1 MTIWFALWLILLLTH
16 SLGVP
21 SQHFDRVEVWPTE
34 QLDSFYFQSFC
45 RFLCLTVTGNVL
57 LLDPLSA
64 KLHLL
69 EMAFSK
75 TQRSSWSTQWL
86 QGAQVMWLQNKPAS
100 SPVPHSDSEM
110 MMMVCDMLCFIFSKC
125 GAGHYSQRSPL
136 WSHRSK
142 GLLQTFGGFCRWDFA
157 NQSYTAV
164 FFIKESSFLLTGN
177 LSRQTVLVQHFKIFV
192 FLFKTKNYIHWTKC
206 PNLSWHPGYREVKH

>member
-1 MTIWFALWLILLLTH
+1 MTIWFALWLVLLTAH
-16 SLGVP
+16 SLEVP
-21 SQHFDRVEVWPTE
+21 SQHFDRVEVCPTE

-64 KLHLL
+64 KLRLL

-75 TQRSSWSTQWL
+75 TLTENGSTQWL

-110 MMMVCDMLCFIFSKC
+110 MMMVCADMLCFVCSTE
-125 GAGHYSQRSPL
+125 HYSQRFPL
-136 WSHRSK
+136 WSHQSK
-142 GLLQTFGGFCRWDFA
+142 GLLQTFGGFCGWDFA
-157 NQSYTAV
+157 NRSYTAV
-164 FFIKESSFLLTGN
+164 FFIKGRSFLLTGN
-177 LSRQTVLVQHFKIFV
+177 LSRKTVLVQRF
-192 FLFKTKNYIHWTKC
+192 
-206 PNLSWHPGYREVKH
+206 S